1 MAETAARLQ
10 MTKRLRRIALCILL
24 TTLSACA
31 SGLRTLQIRADV
43 DALATSEA
51 QSKRRFVLLPGNKD
65 INPRDLQFLEFKG
78 YIEKSLLNRGFIK
91 VEQLQDGDVVLFLNY
106 GTGEPQLQQYSYDV
120 PVMNNFGYYP
130 YYRPYRYYSGMAYGY
145 TQHIETYTVYKRYL
159 TLEAYDMAAYLQQ
172 KTPVQLWKVSVQS
185 RGQSNDLRLIFPY
198 MVAAM
203 QPYLGTNTGHMLTVI
218 VDETNLLLKD
228 ISTANP
234 NRLPPSPASQP

>member
-10 MTKRLRRIALCILL
+10 MTKRLRRIALCIVLA
-24 TTLSACA
+24 TLSACA
-31 SGLRTLQIRADV
+31 SGPQRLQIRADV
-43 DALATSEA
+43 DALATSDA

-130 YYRPYRYYSGMAYGY
+130 YYRPYRYYSGMAY
-145 TQHIETYTVYKRYL
+145 
-159 TLEAYDMAAYLQQ
+159 AAY
-172 KTPVQLWKVSVQS
+172 
-185 RGQSNDLRLIFPY
+185 R
-198 MVAAM
+198 
-203 QPYLGTNTGHMLTVI
+203 
-218 VDETNLLLKD
+218 NLYGL
-228 ISTANP
+228 
-234 NRLPPSPASQP
+234 